1 MKLLS
6 IRSYFSLSNI
16 LNMSEKEI
24 RERLQEV
31 FRENFND
38 QELLIS
44 DSMNADDI
52 EEWDSLSHI
61 TLIVSTEEA
70 FGIRFNHSEIAKLR
84 NIGEF
89 KSLISNKLK

>member
-1 MKLLS
+1 LKLLS

>member
-1 MKLLS
+1 
-6 IRSYFSLSNI
+6 
-16 LNMSEKEI
+16 MSEKEI

-70 FGIRFNHSEIAKLR
+70 FGIRFNHLEIAKLR

>member
-1 MKLLS
+1 M
-6 IRSYFSLSNI
+6 I
-16 LNMSEKEI
+16 EEEI

-38 QELLIS
+38 EELLIT

-70 FGIRFNHSEIAKLR
+70 FGIRFNHSEIEKLS

-89 KSLISNKLK
+89 KSLIINKLK